1 MICSQ
6 CGNNVA
12 EGAAACPSCGAP
24 QSTGQGANVRV
35 SAVSA
40 EPSGPRMAPSPGMTA
55 PAPGGPYAAGP
66 GGPYAAGPGAPGRA
80 MGPGGTAA
88 PAFNLDLKRLTRND
102 RIVGGATIVF
112 VISLFLPWFT
122 VSDGVFSASVNGL
135 WHGYMYIAL
144 ILAVAVLASLVLS
157 AGFEQLPLK
166 LPLGHEQAMLV
177 ATAAIFVLTVLS
189 FVFKP
194 AGASDAF
201 ASVNWGWAF
210 DLFIGRPPR
219 SPPSSRSACRS
230 CGPVPAADGDPV
242 PAADGQISS
251 GGTRYGRSAG
261 EAGAVA
267 ALARRGSL
275 PGRPVSAATVQRGET
290 PR

>member
-12 EGAAACPSCGAP
+12 EGAAACPRCGAP

-35 SAVSA
+35 STVSA
-40 EPSGPRMAPSPGMTA
+40 EPSGPGTAPSPGM
-55 PAPGGPYAAGP
+55 AASA

-80 MGPGGTAA
+80 MGPGTAA
-88 PAFNLDLKRLTRND
+88 PAFSLDLKRLTRND
-102 RIVGGATIVF
+102 RMVGGATIVF

-144 ILAVAVLASLVLS
+144 ILAIAVLAQEILR
-157 AGFEQLPLK
+157 AGFEQLPFK
-166 LPLGHEQAMLV
+166 LPLGHEQALLV

-201 ASVNWGWAF
+201 ASVNWGWSF
-210 DLFIGRPPR
+210 
-219 SPPSSRSACRS
+219 
-230 CGPVPAADGDPV
+230 
-242 PAADGQISS
+242 
-251 GGTRYGRSAG
+251 
-261 EAGAVA
+261 GAVIGLA
-267 ALARRGSL
+267 AAVIAVLPLGLPFLRSRTGS
-275 PGRPVSAATVQRGET
+275 
-290 PR
+290 

>member
-1 MICSQ
+1 M
-6 CGNNVA
+6 
-12 EGAAACPSCGAP
+12 AA
-24 QSTGQGANVRV
+24 
-35 SAVSA
+35 SA
-40 EPSGPRMAPSPGMTA
+40 
-55 PAPGGPYAAGP
+55 

-80 MGPGGTAA
+80 MGPGTAA

-122 VSDGVFSASVNGL
+122 VSDGVFSDSVNGL

-144 ILAVAVLASLVLS
+144 ILAFAVLAYLVLR
-157 AGFEQLPLK
+157 AGFEQLPFK

-201 ASVNWGWAF
+201 ASVNWGWSFGAV
-210 DLFIGRPPR
+210 IGL
-219 SPPSSRSACRS
+219 
-230 CGPVPAADGDPV
+230 AA
-242 PAADGQISS
+242 
-251 GGTRYGRSAG
+251 
-261 EAGAVA
+261 AVA
-267 ALARRGSL
+267 AVLPLGLPFLRSRTGS
-275 PGRPVSAATVQRGET
+275 
-290 PR
+290 

>member
-12 EGAAACPSCGAP
+12 EGAAACPRCRAP

-40 EPSGPRMAPSPGMTA
+40 EPSGPGMAA
-55 PAPGGPYAAGP
+55 RPGGPYAAAP
-66 GGPYAAGPGAPGRA
+66 SGPYAAGGAGGPYGAEPGAPGRA
-80 MGPGGTAA
+80 MGPGAAA

-102 RIVGGATIVF
+102 RMVGGATIVF

-144 ILAVAVLASLVLS
+144 ILAVAVLAQEVLR
-157 AGFEQLPLK
+157 AGFEQLPFK

-201 ASVNWGWAF
+201 ASVNWGWSF
-210 DLFIGRPPR
+210 
-219 SPPSSRSACRS
+219 
-230 CGPVPAADGDPV
+230 
-242 PAADGQISS
+242 
-251 GGTRYGRSAG
+251 
-261 EAGAVA
+261 GAVIGLA
-267 ALARRGSL
+267 AAVVAVLPLALPFLRSRTGS
-275 PGRPVSAATVQRGET
+275 
-290 PR
+290 

>member
-6 CGNNVA
+6 WGNNVA
-12 EGAAACPSCGAP
+12 EGM
-24 QSTGQGANVRV
+24 R
-35 SAVSA
+35 
-40 EPSGPRMAPSPGMTA
+40 
-55 PAPGGPYAAGP
+55 
-66 GGPYAAGPGAPGRA
+66 GAPGAGRRRA
-80 MGPGGTAA
+80 RFRGQRSREHGVVRAKRSQAWHPAQAWQPAHAGRTRPGPGRRAGRWGPGTAA

-144 ILAVAVLASLVLS
+144 ILAFAVLAYLVLH
-157 AGFEQLPLK
+157 AGFEQLPFK

-177 ATAAIFVLTVLS
+177 ATAPIFVLTVLS

-201 ASVNWGWAF
+201 ASVNWGWSF
-210 DLFIGRPPR
+210 
-219 SPPSSRSACRS
+219 
-230 CGPVPAADGDPV
+230 
-242 PAADGQISS
+242 
-251 GGTRYGRSAG
+251 
-261 EAGAVA
+261 GAVIGLA
-267 ALARRGSL
+267 AAVVSVLPLGLPFLRSRTGS
-275 PGRPVSAATVQRGET
+275 
-290 PR
+290 